1 MSFWQDASRALKEAM
16 LTQYKAE
23 QALLAAKDA
32 QRHSEETRER
42 LVRLET
48 AFDIIVSRAG
58 ARLPRL
64 PER

>member
-1 MSFWQDASRALKEAM
+1 MSFWNDAVRALREATLM
-16 LTQYKAE
+16 QYKVE
-23 QALLAAKDA
+23 QALTAAKEA

-48 AFDIIVSRAG
+48 AFDIIVMRAE
-58 ARLPRL
+58 ARRPRL